1 MMESL
6 HYLLSGFGEALT
18 WANLL
23 FCLIG
28 VSFGMFIGV
37 LPGLGPTAGTALLL
51 PLTFSLEPI
60 SAIIML
66 AGIYY
71 GSMYGGTITSV
82 LINTP
87 GEAAS
92 LITTFDGYP
101 LAKQG
106 RAGVALGISAIGSFI
121 GGCVSIV
128 GLVLVGPAL
137 ARVAL
142 NFGPPEFFALVF
154 MGLALLLGLMGKS
167 LITGIVAALFGL
179 SLSFV
184 GIDQSTG
191 VIRFAFGQ
199 TSLMSGID
207 FISVAMGL
215 FGLSELFL
223 NAENKLGGN
232 AEKPP
237 KVKGLFPERHE
248 WKPTMKS
255 IGRGSILG
263 FFIGLIPGTN
273 SVIPT
278 ILSYAMEKK
287 LSKNPSRFGKGAL
300 EGVAGPETANNSY
313 SGGALIP
320 LLTLGIPSSP
330 TIAVL
335 LGAFIMHGLTP
346 GPQLFEKEPE
356 FVWTVIASMFIG
368 NAILLIMNLP
378 LANVWARITMIP
390 YRILFPIIIMII
402 IVGTYSL
409 NNSLFDVGAMLV
421 FGIIGYIFK
430 KADIPLAPIILAFVL
445 GELLEKNLIQSLTI
459 FEGNLLGFFM
469 RPISGTILVI
479 SIIAIIISIV
489 ASIKNKRIVT
499 EDVEM

>member
-1 MMESL
+1 MESL
-6 HYLLSGFGEALT
+6 QYLLFGLGEALT
-18 WANLL
+18 WSNLL
-23 FCLIG
+23 FCVIG

-51 PLTFSLEPI
+51 PLTFALDPI
-60 SAIIML
+60 PAIIML

-71 GSMYGGTITSV
+71 GAMYGGTITSV

-106 RAGVALGISAIGSFI
+106 RAGVALGVSAIGSFI
-121 GGCVSIV
+121 GGVVSVI
-128 GLVLVGPAL
+128 GLVLIGPAL

-154 MGLALLLGLMGKS
+154 MGLALLIGLMGKS
-167 LITGIVAALFGL
+167 MITGVIAALFGL
-179 SLSFV
+179 ALSFV
-184 GIDQSTG
+184 GTDLNTG
-191 VIRFAFGQ
+191 VIRFAFGH

-207 FISVAMGL
+207 FVSVAMGL
-215 FGLSELFL
+215 FGLSELLL
-223 NAENKLGGN
+223 NAEKTLGSK

-237 KVKGLFPERHE
+237 QVHGLFPKKSE
-248 WKPTMKS
+248 WKPVMNS
-255 IGRGSILG
+255 IGRGSVLG

-278 ILSYAMEKK
+278 ILSYTMEKK
-287 LSKNPSRFGKGAL
+287 IAKDPSRFGKGAL

-320 LLTLGIPSSP
+320 LFTLGIPSSP

-356 FVWTVIASMFIG
+356 FVWTVIASMLVG
-368 NAILLIMNLP
+368 NAILLILNLP
-378 LANVWARITMIP
+378 LANVWAKITLIP
-390 YRILFPIIIMII
+390 YRLLYPIIVIII

-421 FGIIGYIFK
+421 FGILGYIFK
-430 KADIPLAPIILAFVL
+430 KAEIPLAPIILAFVL

-459 FEGNLLGFFM
+459 FEGSLLSFFT

-479 SIIAIIISIV
+479 SIIAIIISLI
-489 ASIKNKRIVT
+489 SSLKNKRLVN

>member
-1 MMESL
+1 MESL
-6 HYLLSGFGEALT
+6 GYLISGFGEALT
-18 WANLL
+18 LANLL
-23 FCLIG
+23 YCLIG

-51 PLTFSLEPI
+51 PLTFALEPI

-66 AGIYY
+66 SGIYY

-92 LITTFDGYP
+92 LITCFDGHP
-101 LAKQG
+101 LAKKG
-106 RAGVALGISAIGSFI
+106 RAGVALGVSAIGSFI
-121 GGCVSIV
+121 GGCVSII
-128 GLVLVGPAL
+128 GLVLIGPAL
-137 ARVAL
+137 AKVAL
-142 NFGPPEFFALVF
+142 KFGPPEFFALVF
-154 MGLALLLGLMGKS
+154 MGMALLLGLMGKS
-167 LITGIVAALFGL
+167 LIKGVLGALFGL
-179 SLSFV
+179 TLAFV
-184 GIDQSTG
+184 GMDQSSG
-191 VIRFAFGQ
+191 AIRFTFEQ
-199 TSLMSGID
+199 TNLMSGID

-223 NAENKLGGN
+223 NAEAKMGANV
-232 AEKPP
+232 EKPP
-237 KVKGLFPERHE
+237 KVKGLFPERDE

-263 FFIGLIPGTN
+263 FLIGLIPGTN

-278 ILSYAMEKK
+278 ILSYSMEKK
-287 LSKNPSRFGKGAL
+287 LAKDPSRFGKGAL

-320 LLTLGIPSSP
+320 LFTLGIPSSP

-335 LGAFIMHGLTP
+335 LGAFVMHGLTP
-346 GPQLFEKEPE
+346 GPTLFQKEPD
-356 FVWTVIASMFIG
+356 FVWAVIASMFIG
-368 NAILLIMNLP
+368 NTILLLMNLP
-378 LANVWARITMIP
+378 MANLWARITLIP
-390 YRILFPIIIMII
+390 FRLLFPIIIMII

-421 FGIIGYIFK
+421 FGIIGYFLK
-430 KADIPLAPIILAFVL
+430 KADFPLAPIILAFVL
-445 GELLEKNLIQSLTI
+445 GELLEKTLIQSLTI
-459 FEGNLLGFFM
+459 FEGDILGFFM
-469 RPISGTILVI
+469 RPISGTILAFAIIAIVI
-479 SIIAIIISIV
+479 SIIS
-489 ASIKNKRIVT
+489 SIKNKRLVT

>member
-1 MMESL
+1 MESL
-6 HYLLSGFGEALT
+6 QFLLSGLGEALT
-18 WANLL
+18 WTNLL

-51 PLTFSLEPI
+51 PLTFTLDPI
-60 SAIIML
+60 PAIIML

-71 GSMYGGTITSV
+71 GAMYGGTITSV

-121 GGCVSIV
+121 GGIVSVI
-128 GLVLVGPAL
+128 GLVLIGPAL

-142 NFGPPEFFALVF
+142 KFGPPEYFALVF
-154 MGLALLLGLMGKS
+154 MGLALLIGLMGKS

-184 GIDQSTG
+184 GIDLNTG
-191 VIRFAFGQ
+191 VTRFAFGQ

-207 FISVAMGL
+207 FVSVAMGL
-215 FGLSELFL
+215 FGLSELFI
-223 NAENKLGGN
+223 N
-232 AEKPP
+232 AEKSLGANAERPP
-237 KVKGLFPERHE
+237 KVSGLFPKRSE

-278 ILSYAMEKK
+278 ILSYTMEKK
-287 LSKNPSRFGKGAL
+287 LAKDPSRFGKGAL

-320 LLTLGIPSSP
+320 LFTLGIPSSP
-330 TIAVL
+330 TVAVL

-346 GPQLFEKEPE
+346 GPTLFEKEPQ
-356 FVWTVIASMFIG
+356 FVWTVIASMLVG
-368 NAILLIMNLP
+368 NAILLLLNLP
-378 LANVWARITMIP
+378 LANLWARITMIP
-390 YRILFPIIIMII
+390 YRLLFPIIIMII

-421 FGIIGYIFK
+421 FGILGYIFK
-430 KADIPLAPIILAFVL
+430 KAEIPLAPIILAFVL
-445 GELLEKNLIQSLTI
+445 GELLEKTLIQSLTI
-459 FEGNLLGFFM
+459 FEGNLLSFFL
-469 RPISGTILVI
+469 RPISGTILAI
-479 SIIAIIISIV
+479 SIIAIILSIIS
-489 ASIKNKRIVT
+489 SIKNKRLVN